1 MATHQLHRRDG
12 SEREDPRTLRPHRP
26 VMDAPTPT
34 RPVFVDRSGR
44 RRRLF
49 TLVGA
54 GFGVLLLIGLIAVVA
69 SLFGGGPSQLPG
81 WPGQGGAAELKP
93 SAVEPA
99 TLATTAAPTT
109 TASVSPTPKKTTTLP
124 PGQTNTHKPSAK
136 PSNTRRP

>member
-1 MATHQLHRRDG
+1 
-12 SEREDPRTLRPHRP
+12 
-26 VMDAPTPT
+26 MDAPTPT

-93 SAVEPA
+93 SAVEA
-99 TLATTAAPTT
+99 TAQPTTATPAAVTSNTSPAP
-109 TASVSPTPKKTTTLP
+109 VKTTSAP
-124 PGQTNTHKPSAK
+124 PGQTNTHRPTAK

>member
-1 MATHQLHRRDG
+1 
-12 SEREDPRTLRPHRP
+12 
-26 VMDAPTPT
+26 MDAPTAA

-49 TLVGA
+49 TLLGA

-69 SLFGGGPSQLPG
+69 SLFGGGPGQLPG
-81 WPGQGGAAELKP
+81 WPGQGGAAEVKP

-99 TLATTAAPTT
+99 TQPTT
-109 TASVSPTPKKTTTLP
+109 TAPSATPSATPSLKKSSAP
-124 PGQTNTHKPSAK
+124 PGQTNTHRPTAK